1 MPVLRN
7 WELII
12 DVDQVLRGQGA
23 DPAMIRQRSPRLVDL
38 AERVIEDESS
48 LLKPALL
55 YRRMKVNHVIHERI
69 SLEGGGELRG
79 KLPATHLAPASEVV
93 VILCTI
99 GLDLEERISQVMK
112 TDLVYALALDGLGSA
127 GVEALANAACRKFE
141 AEAEKMNLEATIP
154 LSPGMIDWSVEDG
167 QPQIFD
173 LLPTEEIGVELTSS
187 SVMIP
192 RKSLS
197 MLLGIGKHMIPSG
210 TICDYCSMA
219 ETCRYQDHDSPV
231 TR

>member
-1 MPVLRN
+1 MTVLSN

-12 DVDQVLRGQGA
+12 DADQVLRGQGA

-38 AERVIEDESS
+38 AERVIEEGSS
-48 LLKPALL
+48 LLKPELL
-55 YRRMKVNHVIHERI
+55 YCRMKVNHVIHERI

-79 KLPATHLAPASEVV
+79 KLLAEHLASAMEIV

-141 AEAEKMNLEATIP
+141 VEAEKMNLEATIP

-187 SVMIP
+187 WVMFP
-192 RKSLS
+192 RKSLT
-197 MLLGIGKHMIPSG
+197 MVMGIGKNMIPFG
-210 TICDYCSMA
+210 TICDYCIMA
-219 ETCRYQDHDSPV
+219 ESCPYKD
-231 TR
+231 